1 MKMAKLAGAAAL
13 TALMSLAG
21 CASIV
26 SDSKPE
32 VGIYSTP
39 TAVKYEIVNSR
50 GMVVSSGVTPGRVL
64 LESGR
69 GYFKGEDYKVTF
81 RKDGYQDSTVPLKTT
96 VNGWYWGNILFGGL
110 IGMLIVDP
118 LTGAMYTLPD
128 DVTGRPLPLV
138 QAQAAVK

>member
-1 MKMAKLAGAAAL
+1 MILRKAIAVAAVFVAL
-13 TALMSLAG
+13 GG

-32 VGIYSTP
+32 VGVYSTP
-39 TAVKYEIVNSR
+39 TAAKYEIVNSR
-50 GMVVSSGVTPGRVL
+50 GMVVAQGVTPGKVL

-81 RKDGYQDSTVPLKTT
+81 RKEGYSDSTVPLKTT

-128 DVTGRPLPLV
+128 DVTGNPSLLV
-138 QAQAAVK
+138 SQQAAVK

>member
-1 MKMAKLAGAAAL
+1 MAAATL
-13 TALMSLAG
+13 VAMSG

-32 VGIYSTP
+32 VGIYSLP
-39 TAVKYEIVNSR
+39 TTAKYSITNSR
-50 GMVVSSGVTPGRVL
+50 GIIVASGVTPGRVL

-81 RKDGYQDSTVPLKTT
+81 RKEGYQESTVPMKTT
-96 VNGWYWGNILFGGL
+96 VNGWYWGNIVFGGL

-128 DVTGRPLPLV
+128 DVTGRPSPLAPE
-138 QAQAAVK
+138 QASIK

>member
-1 MKMAKLAGAAAL
+1 MA
-13 TALMSLAG
+13 MSG

-32 VGIYSTP
+32 VGIYSAP
-39 TAVKYEIVNSR
+39 SEAKYSVVNSK
-50 GMVVSSGVTPGRVL
+50 GMIVATGVTPGRVL

-81 RKDGYQDSTVPLKTT
+81 QKEGYGDSTVPLKTS

-128 DVTGRPLPLV
+128 DVTGKPSPLAT
-138 QAQAAVK
+138 AQAAVQ

>member
-1 MKMAKLAGAAAL
+1 MA
-13 TALMSLAG
+13 TSG

-32 VGIYSTP
+32 VGIYSAP
-39 TAVKYEIVNSR
+39 SEAKYSVVNSK
-50 GMVVSSGVTPGRVL
+50 GMIVATGVTPGRVL

-81 RKDGYQDSTVPLKTT
+81 RKEGYGDSTVPLKTS

-128 DVTGRPLPLV
+128 DVTGKPLPLAT
-138 QAQAAVK
+138 AQAAVQ

>member
-1 MKMAKLAGAAAL
+1 MIFRKAVVIVAAATL
-13 TALMSLAG
+13 VAMSG

-50 GMVVSSGVTPGRVL
+50 GMVVAQGVTPGRVL

-96 VNGWYWGNILFGGL
+96 VNGWYWGNILIGGL

-128 DVTGRPLPLV
+128 DVTGRPSPLAPQ
-138 QAQAAVK
+138 QASVE